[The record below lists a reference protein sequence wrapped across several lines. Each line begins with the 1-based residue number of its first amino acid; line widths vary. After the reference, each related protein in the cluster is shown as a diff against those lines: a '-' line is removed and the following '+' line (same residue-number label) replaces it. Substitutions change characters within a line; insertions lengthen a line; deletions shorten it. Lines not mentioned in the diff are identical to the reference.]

1 MIEINLLPGARK
13 QKRSAGPALNFGA
26 MVSGAAAQIK
36 DPFLIIALSG
46 LALGVLGTGAQWWLL
61 GKHKS
66 DLTERLQKGTQDS
79 TRFAAVIAEI
89 QNATTQRDSVMRQF
103 TIIQSI
109 DGERYTWPH
118 VLDELSRLLPPYTWL
133 TSVNQT
139 SPVQSISMRDS
150 LTSKK
155 VQRMKMSPAAQA
167 AMAAA
172 AAQPENKL
180 QFRVRGQ
187 TVDIVALT
195 RYMDALTNSPF
206 IQNVQLIKTT
216 LIASAGTGGVE
227 VTEFMIDLEF
237 QVPDPSAIRTAPL
250 TVSVR

>member
-13 QKRSAGPALNFGA
+13 ATRTKGPALNFGA
-26 MVSGAAAQIK
+26 MVSGFAAQIK
-36 DPFLIIALSG
+36 DPFLIIALGG
-46 LALGVLGTGAQWWLL
+46 LALGVLGTGFQWWLL
-61 GKHKS
+61 GKHRS
-66 DLTERLQKGTQDS
+66 DMTERLQKGTQDS
-79 TRFAAVIAEI
+79 VRFAAVIAEI
-89 QNATTQRDSVMRQF
+89 QNATTARDSVIRQF

-109 DGERYTWPH
+109 DGERFTWPH

-155 VQRMKMSPAAQA
+155 MRNMKMSPAAQA
-167 AMAAA
+167 ALAA
-172 AAQPENKL
+172 AAQPDTKL
-180 QFRVRGQ
+180 QFRVQGQ

-216 LIASAGTGGVE
+216 LLNGAGTSGVE
-227 VTEFMIDLEF
+227 VTQFVIDLEF
-237 QVPDPSAIRTAPL
+237 QPPDPSAIRTVPL